1 MAVRPTPPIITLTT
15 DFGNSDHYVGTMK
28 GVILS
33 RCPQARIVD
42 ISHEIAPFSI
52 LAGAYTIAQSA
63 PFFPP
68 GTIHVVV
75 VDPGVGSQR
84 KPILAEAAGQLFI
97 APDNGVLSLI
107 LQEKEPSTVREITN
121 QKLWLESPSQT
132 FHGRDLF
139 APAAASIAAGEV
151 SSANVGAILDNA
163 QLLPHLVPQNIDSK
177 YWSGLVLHIDQF
189 GNVITNFHSSQFR
202 LTTTFIIRYK
212 SQEINQFYESFS
224 FAPAGTLFAYRGS
237 SGYVEIGINQQSA
250 ADALCIR
257 PGDSITLS
265 IPEM

>member
-42 ISHEIAPFSI
+42 ISHEIPPFSI

-63 PFFPP
+63 PFFPA
-68 GTIHVVV
+68 GTIHIVV

-84 KPILAEAAGQLFI
+84 KAMLAGAGGQLFI

-107 LQEKEPSTVREITN
+107 LEEKEPSIVREISN
-121 QKLWLESPSQT
+121 RKLWLESPSQT

-139 APAAASIAAGEV
+139 APAGALIASGDVSLAEV
-151 SSANVGAILDNA
+151 GPTLQNA
-163 QLLPHLVPQNIDSK
+163 ELLPNLNPQNIDSNH
-177 YWSGLVLHIDQF
+177 WLGLALHVDRF
-189 GNVITNFHSSQFR
+189 GNVITNFRFRTFGSTNSFTITCKSREISQF
-202 LTTTFIIRYK
+202 YP
-212 SQEINQFYESFS
+212 SFS
-224 FAPAGTLFAYRGS
+224 LAPKGTLFAYPGS
-237 SGYVEIGINQQSA
+237 SGYIEIGINQQSA
-250 ADALCIR
+250 AEELGIR
-257 PGDSITLS
+257 PGDSITLRT
-265 IPEM
+265 PEI